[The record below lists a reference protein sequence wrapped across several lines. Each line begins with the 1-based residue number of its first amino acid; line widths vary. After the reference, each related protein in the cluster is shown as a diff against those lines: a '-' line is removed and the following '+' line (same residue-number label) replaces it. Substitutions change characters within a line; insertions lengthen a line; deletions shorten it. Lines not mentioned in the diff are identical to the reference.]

1 MLTKIYAIHGKS
13 TVVIR
18 IPSGRTGKAYIS
30 CEFQRGRPVSGPYY
44 RPATYATSSSIEQ
57 SIIENSPYFKNST
70 ITLFRTFG
78 SVEEKPAQASAKKAA
93 AAAPAPAVEK
103 APEAVV
109 LGDVVDRE
117 TLIEALK
124 AHGAKAAVLASDDK
138 MKAYMEKNNL
148 VAPKYQ
154 F

>member
-78 SVEEKPAQASAKKAA
+78 SVEEQPVAAAAKKAA
-93 AAAPAPAVEK
+93 APVAEK
-103 APEAVV
+103 APESVV

-148 VAPKYQ
+148 VAPNYQ

>member
-78 SVEEKPAQASAKKAA
+78 SAEEQPVAA
-93 AAAPAPAVEK
+93 AAKKTAAPVAEK

-148 VAPKYQ
+148 VAPNYQ